1 MLDLFPLVVFL
12 PLLGFLHNSFL
23 RNKIPH
29 RFAGAIGT
37 LAVFLPFCITLLAFN
52 EFRPMERTAPHIV
65 SLFPWIHVGNFQVDF
80 AYQID
85 QLSFYMT
92 LIITGIGTLI
102 HLYSMGYM
110 KGEEGYTRFFAYLN
124 LFVFSM
130 LNLVLADNLVLTF
143 LGWEGVGLCSYLLI
157 GFEYE
162 KSSAANAGMKAFILN
177 RIGDVGFIIGTGFLF
192 WLTGSLRY
200 MEIAASIPEISGFLA
215 YADLI
220 AIFFFIAAMGKSAQ
234 VPLYVWLPDAMAGPT
249 PVSALIHAATM
260 VTAGIFLIARL
271 NIVFLA
277 APHTSF
283 FIACIGAFTALF
295 AASIGTLQN
304 DIKKILAY
312 STVSQLGFMF
322 LAMGVGSYVAGL
334 FHLMTHAFF
343 KALLFLGAGSVIH
356 ALHHEQNIRKMGGLF
371 GKIKITAVT
380 FLIGTVA
387 IAGIP
392 PFSGFFS
399 KDLILE
405 RAYQYPVYGPILW
418 TVGITAAFFTA
429 FYMFRLVFVVFFG
442 KDRTETHGKQIHESG
457 WTITF
462 PLIILAI
469 GAVVAGFVQTP
480 HFFLNIH
487 SLESYFEPVLLP
499 GKAFAASNQLSL
511 QLTEITEAHAIGMAG
526 FSVLIALI
534 GILIAFVFYSLKS
547 SEILEEH
554 TGFRKILFHK
564 YYIDEL
570 YGILFVKPFET
581 VSNGIGFLFDRYV
594 IDRFFVS
601 IGLGMSGLGGLLRRL
616 QTGFVGDYALYV
628 TIGSFFIII
637 YLLVRGV

>member
-1 MLDLFPLVVFL
+1 MLELFPLVVLL
-12 PLLGFLHNSFL
+12 PLLGFLHNAFL
-23 RNKIPH
+23 RGKIPH

-37 LAVFLPFCITLLAFN
+37 LAVFIPFCITLLAFF
-52 EFRPMERTAPHIV
+52 EFRPMERSAPHIV
-65 SLFPWIHVGNFQVDF
+65 SLFSWIHVGDFQADF

-85 QLSFYMT
+85 QLSLYMT

-110 KGEEGYTRFFAYLN
+110 KGEEGYPRFFAYLN

-130 LNLVLADNLVLTF
+130 LNLVLADNLLLTF

-162 KSSAANAGMKAFILN
+162 KYSAVNAGMKAFIVN
-177 RIGDVGFIIGTGFLF
+177 RIGDVGFILGTGFLF
-192 WLTGSLRY
+192 WFTGSLRY
-200 MEIAASIPEISGFLA
+200 SEIQSVIPGLNGFLP

-220 AIFFFIAAMGKSAQ
+220 ALFFFIAAMGKSAQ

-271 NIVFLA
+271 NIVFLV
-277 APHTSF
+277 APDTSL
-283 FIACIGAFTALF
+283 FIACIGAFTAIF
-295 AASIGTLQN
+295 AATIGTLQN

-371 GKIKITAVT
+371 GKIRITAIT

-405 RAYQYPVYGPILW
+405 KAYQYPVYGPMLW
-418 TVGITAAFFTA
+418 TIGIVSAFFTA
-429 FYMFRLVFVVFFG
+429 LYMFRLVFIVFFG
-442 KDRTETHGKQIHESG
+442 NDHTETHGKTIHESG

-462 PLIILAI
+462 PLVLLAI
-469 GAVVAGFVQTP
+469 GAVGAGFLQTP
-480 HFFLNIH
+480 HFFLGIH
-487 SLESYFEPVLLP
+487 SLESYFEPILLP
-499 GKAFAASNQLSL
+499 GKSFALAHSL
-511 QLTEITEAHAIGMAG
+511 EIKGTEITEAHAIGLAG
-526 FSVLIALI
+526 FSVLIASI
-534 GILIAFVFYSLKS
+534 GIALAFVLYSIRKGIVT
-547 SEILEEH
+547 EDH
-554 TGFRKILFHK
+554 VGFKKILFHK
-564 YYIDEL
+564 YYVDEIYDL
-570 YGILFVKPFET
+570 LFVKPFMT
-581 VSNGIGFLFDRYV
+581 LSQGIGLVFDRYV

-601 IGLGMSGLGGLLRRL
+601 IGLGLGALGGIFRRL
-616 QTGFVGDYALYV
+616 QTGFVGDYALYI
-628 TIGSFFIII
+628 TLGSFFVII
-637 YLLVRGV
+637 YLLVKGV

>member
-1 MLDLFPLVVFL
+1 MLDLFPLVVLL
-12 PLLGFLHNSFL
+12 PLLGFLHNSAL

-37 LAVFLPFCITLLAFN
+37 LAVFLPFCITLLAFS
-52 EFRPMERTAPHIV
+52 EFRPMERTAPHIIT
-65 SLFPWIHVGNFQVDF
+65 LFPWIHVGDFQVDF

-124 LFVFSM
+124 LFIFSM
-130 LNLVLADNLVLTF
+130 LNLVLSDNLVLTF

-162 KSSAANAGMKAFILN
+162 KVSAANAGMKAFILN

-200 MEIAASIPEISGFLA
+200 AEIAAAIPGLNGFLP
-215 YADLI
+215 YADII
-220 AIFFFIAAMGKSAQ
+220 ALFFFIAAMGKSAQ

-271 NIVFLA
+271 NIVFLV
-277 APHTSF
+277 APNTSL
-283 FIACIGAFTALF
+283 FIACIGAFTAIF
-295 AASIGTLQN
+295 AATIGTMQN

-356 ALHHEQNIRKMGGLF
+356 ALHHEQDIRKMGGLF

-380 FLIGTVA
+380 FLVGTVA
-387 IAGIP
+387 ISGIP

-405 RAYQYPVYGPILW
+405 KAYQYPVYGPILW
-418 TVGITAAFFTA
+418 TVESS
-429 FYMFRLVFVVFFG
+429 RLSLLHFICFV
-442 KDRTETHGKQIHESG
+442 
-457 WTITF
+457 
-462 PLIILAI
+462 L
-469 GAVVAGFVQTP
+469 
-480 HFFLNIH
+480 FLLY
-487 SLESYFEPVLLP
+487 SLEKIIRKPMERSFMNLDGRSPSPLL
-499 GKAFAASNQLSL
+499 
-511 QLTEITEAHAIGMAG
+511 
-526 FSVLIALI
+526 
-534 GILIAFVFYSLKS
+534 Y
-547 SEILEEH
+547 
-554 TGFRKILFHK
+554 
-564 YYIDEL
+564 
-570 YGILFVKPFET
+570 
-581 VSNGIGFLFDRYV
+581 
-594 IDRFFVS
+594 
-601 IGLGMSGLGGLLRRL
+601 
-616 QTGFVGDYALYV
+616 
-628 TIGSFFIII
+628 
-637 YLLVRGV
+637 

>member
-1 MLDLFPLVVFL
+1 MLDLFPLVVLL
-12 PLLGFLHNSFL
+12 PLLGFLHNAFL
-23 RNKIPH
+23 RDRIPH

-37 LAVFLPFCITLLAFN
+37 MAVFLPFCISLFAFM
-52 EFRPMERTAPHIV
+52 EFRPMERTAPHMV
-65 SLFPWIHVGNFQVDF
+65 VLFPWIHVGSFQADI

-85 QLSFYMT
+85 QLSLYMV

-110 KGEEGYTRFFAYLN
+110 KGEHGYARFFAYLN

-130 LNLVLADNLVLTF
+130 LNLVLSDNLLLTF

-162 KSSAANAGMKAFILN
+162 KNSAANAGMKAFIVN

-200 MEIAASIPEISGFLA
+200 AEIQTVIPGLTGFLP

-220 AIFFFIAAMGKSAQ
+220 ALFFFIAAMGKSAQ

-260 VTAGIFLIARL
+260 VTAGVFLIARL
-271 NIVFLA
+271 NIVFLV
-277 APHTSF
+277 APNTSL

-295 AASIGTLQN
+295 AATIGTLQN

-356 ALHHEQNIRKMGGLF
+356 ILHHEQNIRKMGGLF
-371 GKIKITAVT
+371 GKVKVTSIT
-380 FLIGTVA
+380 FLIGTLA
-387 IAGIP
+387 IAGLP

-405 RAYQYPVYGPILW
+405 KAYQFPVFGQALW
-418 TVGITAAFFTA
+418 TMGIVAAFFTA

-442 KDRTETHGKQIHESG
+442 KDNTDTHGKQIHESPM
-457 WTITF
+457 TITL
-462 PLIILAI
+462 PLVVLAV
-469 GAVVAGFVQTP
+469 GAALTGFLQTP
-480 HFFLNIH
+480 HFFLNLH
-487 SLESYFEPVLLP
+487 TLESFFEPVLLP
-499 GKAFAASNQLSL
+499 GKTFAASTGLAVSYL
-511 QLTEITEAHAIGMAG
+511 EISETQAVGLAG
-526 FSVLIALI
+526 FSVIIAII
-534 GILIAFVFYSLKS
+534 GISIAYIFYMSKS
-547 SEILEEH
+547 ATITEEH

-564 YYIDEL
+564 YYIDEI
-570 YGILFVKPFET
+570 YDIVFVKPFMA
-581 VSNGIGFLFDRYV
+581 VSKAIGLVFDRYV
-594 IDRFFVS
+594 IDRFFVG
-601 IGLGMSGLGGLLRRL
+601 IGFLFYGMGGILRRV
-616 QTGFVGDYALYV
+616 QTGFVGDYALHISV
-628 TIGSFFIII
+628 GSFLIVI
-637 YLLVRGV
+637 YLLMKGV